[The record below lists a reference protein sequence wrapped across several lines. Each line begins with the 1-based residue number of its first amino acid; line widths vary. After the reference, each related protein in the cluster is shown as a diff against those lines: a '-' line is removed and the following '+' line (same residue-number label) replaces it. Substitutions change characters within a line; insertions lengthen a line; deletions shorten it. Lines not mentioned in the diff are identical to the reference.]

1 MFWWVITSLNPR
13 RSWVVDVV
21 CLAINGCFWSKLLLS
36 SISNLYKQQEVEE
49 ESVVFM
55 KHENTF
61 PMLITSF
68 PIPKALSLPVLCPYK
83 WIDAY
88 LYIYCLLTHTTWAV
102 IIIIIHVNTWQWEYE
117 ICILLLLLFF
127 YSRRESNLYFSE
139 IRIMTFLLFFLLKLS
154 SYNNYRLNWE
164 GNNIWL

>member
-1 MFWWVITSLNPR
+1 MGLNWRGRRVLFWWVITSLNPR

-61 PMLITSF
+61 PMLSTSF

-102 IIIIIHVNTWQWEYE
+102 IIIIIRTRKYMTMRVW
-117 ICILLLLLFF
+117 
-127 YSRRESNLYFSE
+127 NLYF
-139 IRIMTFLLFFLLKLS
+139 IIIIIFLLT
-154 SYNNYRLNWE
+154 
-164 GNNIWL
+164 